1 VILTKYRLLLGVY
14 TLGLF
19 EARFKAKNLGYGVNP
34 GIVCV
39 VSNLNYS
46 GFCYKLVCAENG
58 WQSTCG
64 GGFGIISC
72 A

>member
-1 VILTKYRLLLGVY
+1 LNKKVEDHWLK
-14 TLGLF
+14 
-19 EARFKAKNLGYGVNP
+19 ASFKAKNLGYGVSP

-46 GFCYKLVCAENG
+46 SFCCNIGLCSVDNG